1 MDEMYWQSGPAW
13 PERARKTIDYPKEPL
28 FTMLDRS
35 AEENG
40 DLPYTVFMGKTK
52 TFAEVRENADRIANF
67 LVSKGIKKGD
77 RVAIFLPNMPHFPPV
92 FFGALKTGAKVVTC
106 NPMYKAGELN
116 YQLKDTGAKI
126 VFVLDHP
133 TFTPTCYEAIK
144 GTDVH
149 TVVVCSVKPYLS
161 KATAIIGSLI
171 GKVPKSPY
179 YEDDKTVFFEQILTD
194 YKQKAPV
201 VDVDPMDTAVLIYTG
216 GTTGTPKGAELT
228 HYNLTSNILQISE
241 WVYLE
246 EGDSDRTGGVRHG
259 EEIFVGAIPWYH
271 SYGLTLTMLMST
283 WFAGQLVCIP
293 DPRSGKPPLS
303 DLLKDL
309 EKTKGTVFNCVP
321 ALYAAIANH
330 PDVGKYDL
338 SSVNI
343 CSSGAAPLP
352 PEVAKAFEAVTGTI
366 LFEGYGLT
374 ETSPV
379 THINPTNSRFRKF
392 GSIGLPISDTI
403 CKILDMEIG
412 TKELPTGEIGEI
424 AIHGPQVMKQYYQ
437 KPEETA
443 LIMREIDGKRYFLT
457 GDVGHMDEEGYTYI
471 SDRKK
476 QMINVGGMKAY
487 PREIEDIL
495 FTHPK
500 VKMAAAIGLPR
511 EDDPSNEFVKA
522 YIVLKEGETGTPEEF
537 IEWARGKM
545 AGYKRPRKIEFKD
558 ELPMSSVGKVLRRV
572 LIDAELEKRER
583 ESK

>member
-13 PERARKTIDYPKEPL
+13 PERARKTIEYPKEPL
-28 FTMLDRS
+28 FAMLDRS
-35 AEENG
+35 ADKNG
-40 DLPYTVFMGKTK
+40 NLPYTVFMGRSQ
-52 TFAEVRENADRIANF
+52 TFAEVRENADKIANF

-77 RVAIFLPNMPHFPPV
+77 KVAIFLPNMPHFPPV
-92 FFGALKTGAKVVTC
+92 FFGTLKAGAKVVTC
-106 NPMYKAGELN
+106 NPMYKSGELN
-116 YQLKDTGAKI
+116 YQLRDTGAKI

-144 GTDVH
+144 ETDVH
-149 TVVVCSVKPYLS
+149 TVVVCSVKPFLS
-161 KATAIIGSLI
+161 KATAIIGGLI
-171 GKVPKSPY
+171 GKVPKSPH
-179 YEDDKTVFFEQILTD
+179 YEEDKTVFFERILTD
-194 YKQKAPV
+194 YEPKAPEV
-201 VDVDPMDTAVLIYTG
+201 NVDPMDTAVLIYTG

-246 EGDSDRTGGVRHG
+246 EGDSNTPGGVRPG
-259 EEIFVGAIPWYH
+259 EEVFVGAIPWYH
-271 SYGLTLTMLMST
+271 SYGLTLTLLMST

-303 DLLKDL
+303 DLLKEL

-321 ALYAAIANH
+321 ALYSGIASH

-338 SSVNI
+338 SAVNI

-352 PEVAKAFEAVTGTI
+352 PEVAKAFESVTGTI

-403 CKILDMEIG
+403 CKILDMETG
-412 TKELPTGEIGEI
+412 TKEMPLGEIGEI

-443 LIMREIDGKRYFLT
+443 LVMREINGKRYFLT
-457 GDVGHMDEEGYTYI
+457 GDVGHIDENGYTFI

-487 PREIEDIL
+487 PREIEDIF

-511 EDDPSNEFVKA
+511 
-522 YIVLKEGETGTPEEF
+522 
-537 IEWARGKM
+537 
-545 AGYKRPRKIEFKD
+545 
-558 ELPMSSVGKVLRRV
+558 
-572 LIDAELEKRER
+572 
-583 ESK
+583 